1 MAARIVRPHVA
12 GGHALYER
20 ADGRRCKR
28 GFTLVELLV
37 ALVLLDCALLALA
50 GTLALLSREIAA
62 ATAKSRALTAAHAR
76 LAWLAA
82 SSCGPSRSGAQDG
95 PPREWWTD
103 HPTPARTRI
112 LVDSVEYQARGV
124 TLALVLRTRAL
135 C

>member
-1 MAARIVRPHVA
+1 MDARIFRSHRVA
-12 GGHALYER
+12 HQALHAV
-20 ADGRRCKR
+20 ADVPRCRR

-50 GTLALLSREIAA
+50 GTLALLSREITAA
-62 ATAKSRALTAAHAR
+62 NSKSRALAAAHTR
-76 LAWLAA
+76 VAWLAA
-82 SSCGPSRSGAQDG
+82 SSCGAPRSGAEER

-103 HPTPARTRI
+103 RPTISRTRV

-124 TLALVLRTRAL
+124 SRALVLRTRAL

>member
-1 MAARIVRPHVA
+1 MDARIVRRP
-12 GGHALYER
+12 
-20 ADGRRCKR
+20 CKR

-37 ALVLLDCALLALA
+37 ALVLLDCAILALV

-62 ATAKSRALTAAHAR
+62 ATAKSRALTAAQAR
-76 LAWLAA
+76 IARLAA
-82 SSCGPSRSGAQDG
+82 SSCGASRSGALEG

-103 HPTPARTRI
+103 RPTASRTRI

-124 TLALVLRTRAL
+124 SRAVVLRTRAP